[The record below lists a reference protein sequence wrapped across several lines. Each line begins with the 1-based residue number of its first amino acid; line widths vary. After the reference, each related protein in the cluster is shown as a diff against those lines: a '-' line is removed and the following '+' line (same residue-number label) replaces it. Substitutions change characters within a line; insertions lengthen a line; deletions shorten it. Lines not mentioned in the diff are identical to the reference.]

1 MGVVFFLF
9 LWPILFAAGIFA
21 FIIPYLPYI
30 LLIHSIFWLIIGLLA
45 RYIFN
50 KHQLFKKG
58 LSHKKTWARVMTDI
72 ARWAIRLD
80 IAINAVLIIGAIVLA
95 IIFITKGITPIP
107 FRN

>member
-9 LWPILFAAGIFA
+9 LWPVVFAVGIFA
-21 FIIPYLPYI
+21 LILPYI
-30 LLIHSIFWLIIGLLA
+30 PYIILIHGIFWLTVGLLT

-58 LSHKKTWARVMTDI
+58 LSHKKTWVRVMTDI

-80 IAINAVLIIGAIVLA
+80 IAVNAILIAGAIILA
-95 IIFITKGITPIP
+95 IIFITRGITPIL
-107 FRN
+107 F